1 MRISDWSSDVCSS
14 DLPCGIVFVLIGA
27 RFVGFNGA
35 KPFKSDPFEVLGQ
48 VSPFHSLIS
57 IVGEFPRSHC
67 ANVSAVTSTSWG
79 LRRTHSHTVA
89 TRQPCSISFFAWLRS
104 FARLRPILASQNSGR
119 VEGGLK

>member
-1 MRISDWSSDVCSS
+1 MIRRPPRSTRTDT
-14 DLPCGIVFVLIGA
+14 LFPYTTL
-27 RFVGFNGA
+27 
-35 KPFKSDPFEVLGQ
+35 FEVLGQ